1 MGFVSNEVRLNG
13 KGFLDKEYYLSSFEQ
28 VFIKE
33 NTNAVLYTVPHCK
46 IGKTEILNEFAYITT
61 FTYPYIEDIIWV
73 TSYKMQEHIG
83 NKVIDVNQVQQWK
96 AERTD
101 NRLFIVDDMTLVNP
115 NFAKFMDFLYSHQA
129 KVIGFVI

>member
-1 MGFVSNEVRLNG
+1 MGFVINEVRLDG

-28 VFIKE
+28 VFTKE
-33 NTNAVLYTVPHCK
+33 NTNAVLYTVPHRK

-115 NFAKFMDFLYSHQA
+115 NFAKFMDFLYSYQA

>member
-1 MGFVSNEVRLNG
+1 MGFVINEVRLDG

-28 VFIKE
+28 VFTKE
-33 NTNAVLYTVPHCK
+33 NTNAILYTVPHRK
-46 IGKTEILNEFAYITT
+46 IGKTEILNEFAYIAT

-83 NKVIDVNQVQQWK
+83 NKVIDVNQFHQWK

-115 NFAKFMDFLYSHQA
+115 NFAKFMDFLYSYQA
-129 KVIGFVI
+129 KVVGFVI

>member
-1 MGFVSNEVRLNG
+1 MGFVMNEMKLNG

-28 VFIKE
+28 VFTKE
-33 NTNAVLYTVPHCK
+33 NTSAILYTVPHRK

-61 FTYPYIEDIIWV
+61 FTYPHIENIIWV

-115 NFAKFMDFLYSHQA
+115 NFAKFMDFLYSYKA